1 MIRSHRRPR
10 LVVML
15 VLVAMSALALT
26 SPTLGSAAPRAA
38 APRAAVPTAQLGC
51 FFAKTRF
58 VLHAGAAI
66 GVFHR
71 YLYKPFQAGT
81 FKSGAPG
88 QKTAIVKA
96 AIAGAFIYHEVK
108 KANDFIPCSKTLS
121 TLASPFKALGATL
134 STFVTDLKAGNFSD
148 VNMGSLAGSFD
159 GIAAA
164 ASKLGIPIKE
174 LTPPVPG
181 A

>member
-1 MIRSHRRPR
+1 MVRSYLQPR
-10 LVVML
+10 LAL
-15 VLVAMSALALT
+15 VLVLAVISVLVLT
-26 SPTLGSAAPRAA
+26 APTLSAAASRPVA
-38 APRAAVPTAQLGC
+38 APLTQQSC

-81 FKSGAPG
+81 FKSGAAG

-96 AIAGAFIYHEVK
+96 VFAGAFIYHEVK
-108 KANDFIPCSKTLS
+108 KANEFIPCSKTLS
-121 TLASPFKALGATL
+121 TLASPFKALADTL
-134 STFVTDLKAGNFSD
+134 STFVTDLKAGHFSD
-148 VNMGSLAGSFD
+148 LNMGSLAGSFD

-164 ASKLGIPIKE
+164 AKKLGIPIKE
-174 LTPPVPG
+174 LSPPVPG